1 MNRETN
7 QATNSREVEIDL
19 LKLLRAYLRKWWL
32 ILLCAVL
39 VGGAVLA
46 YSIYFVTPLYRAQTS
61 IYVNNS
67 SGNQQVESVTTANI
81 NASQALVTT
90 YITITKSDRVL
101 NAVAEALD
109 NQYTTKQLSGMVSAS
124 QINGTEVFYI
134 YVSHPNAQEA
144 ARIANV
150 IGEVAPA
157 EISTIVEGSSAWVLD
172 YAQVPTS
179 LYSPS
184 YIRNLII
191 GCLIGAVLAAAYV
204 TIVFLT
210 NTRIEE
216 EQNLTDIRP
225 YPILGQI
232 PDFTLLSSSKHSSK
246 RKQKKDAKKAAKA
259 AKKGGG
265 QA

>member
-1 MNRETN
+1 MNREMNQGTN
-7 QATNSREVEIDL
+7 TQEVEIDL

-32 ILLCAVL
+32 ILLCALL

-46 YSIYFVTPLYRAQTS
+46 YSIYFITPLYRAQTS

-101 NAVAEALD
+101 NAVADALD
-109 NQYTTKQLSGMVSAS
+109 NQYTARQLNGMVSAS
-124 QINGTEVFYI
+124 QISGTEVFYI
-134 YVSHPNAQEA
+134 YVSHPDAREA

-157 EISTIVEGSSAWVLD
+157 EISAIVEGSSAWVLD

-179 LYSPS
+179 LHSPN
-184 YIRNLII
+184 YTRNLII
-191 GCLIGAVLAAAYV
+191 GCLIGAVLAAVYV
-204 TIVFLT
+204 TIKFLT

-216 EQNLTDIRP
+216 EQDLTDLRP

-232 PDFTLLSSSKHSSK
+232 PDFTLLAVSKHGSK
-246 RKQKKDAKKAAKA
+246 RKQKKAAKRAAKA
-259 AKKGGG
+259 VKKEVRKS
-265 QA
+265 